1 MPTPFDYIKNI
12 NEGKRTPKLE
22 DRSGYTKFM
31 VNRGFSYFMD
41 TALYANEMNIRP
53 DVMDDMHY
61 SFFKFALR
69 PRKRF
74 SKWHKADKDTKII
87 DAIVELYSC
96 SKPKAREYA
105 RILTNEQQKQL
116 IKKVNKG
123 GKK

>member
-12 NEGKRTPKLE
+12 NEGKHTSKID

-31 VNRGFSYFMD
+31 INRGFSNFND
-41 TALYANEMNIRP
+41 TVLYANEMNIRP
-53 DVMDDMHY
+53 GVSDDMHY
-61 SFFKFALR
+61 SFLKLAVR

-74 SKWHKADKDTKII
+74 SKWHKATKDTKII

-96 SKPKAREYA
+96 SKTKAREYE
-105 RILTNEQQKQL
+105 RVLTEEQKKVL
-116 IKKVNKG
+116 IKKINKG